1 MHQLTVRRSFNAMVV
16 IPKVNQS
23 TCIADLLSRMS
34 GPNITG
40 LALEKAL
47 AAFTTRHD
55 TPRQQHA
62 STYSKPPTQ
71 SKQTKKG
78 NRKKKRKKNKGLT
91 NTPRPKNK
99 ISLSSPITST
109 TRNAF
114 PSTDKNRHFFFLTAG
129 RFHNEKKQKRRKK
142 YEE

>member
-78 NRKKKRKKNKGLT
+78 NRKKKRKKNKQRLNKHT
-91 NTPRPKNK
+91 TP
-99 ISLSSPITST
+99 
-109 TRNAF
+109 
-114 PSTDKNRHFFFLTAG
+114 
-129 RFHNEKKQKRRKK
+129 KKQNQPLLSYYINDAQCFSKHRQEQTLFFPDSGTISQRKK
-142 YEE
+142 TKKAKKI